1 MKKTSESQIKAVRAY
16 EKRNPALTYYRRHWS
31 DAKAFVVSKAER
43 FEEAKQAAGIS
54 RYREDLKNLRDMID
68 EKLNEIVKKDP
79 RLKTG
84 GFFMHQN

>member
-31 DAKAFVVSKAER
+31 DAKAFVVSSAER

-54 RYREDLKNLRDMID
+54 RYREDLEKLRDMID
-68 EKLNEIVKKDP
+68 EKLNE
-79 RLKTG
+79 
-84 GFFMHQN
+84 M

>member
-43 FEEAKQAAGIS
+43 FEEEKQAAGIS
-54 RYREDLKNLRDMID
+54 RYCEDLESLRNMID
-68 EKLNEIVKKDP
+68 E
-79 RLKTG
+79 RLKELKELNGTK
-84 GFFMHQN
+84 

>member
-16 EKRNPALTYYRRHWS
+16 EKRNPALTYYQTRWS
-31 DAKAFVVSKAER
+31 NARAFVSSSAER

-68 EKLNEIVKKDP
+68 EKLNE
-79 RLKTG
+79 
-84 GFFMHQN
+84 M

>member
-16 EKRNPALTYYRRHWS
+16 EKRNPALTYYQTRRS
-31 DAKAFVVSKAER
+31 NARAFVSSKADR

-68 EKLNEIVKKDP
+68 EKLNE
-79 RLKTG
+79 
-84 GFFMHQN
+84 M